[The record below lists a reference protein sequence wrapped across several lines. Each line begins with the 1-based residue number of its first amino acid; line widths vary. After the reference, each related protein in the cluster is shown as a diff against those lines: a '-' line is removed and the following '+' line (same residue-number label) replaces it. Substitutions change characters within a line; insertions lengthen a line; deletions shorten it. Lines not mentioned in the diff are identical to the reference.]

1 MLFSKVSMQSHSAVL
16 QASDSS
22 SKASDKSSLEVL
34 LEQMTFL
41 VLTQTA
47 YQRLSQRL
55 TQSYLTPLFSP
66 DWNRARWRH
75 RLLEPMHSQLQRI
88 EESTELLVLYQTGKF
103 RERTTI
109 MKVYMARPPCDS
121 GD

>member
-16 QASDSS
+16 QGSDSS
-22 SKASDKSSLEVL
+22 SKASYKSSPEVL
-34 LEQMTFL
+34 LEQIPFL
-41 VLTQTA
+41 ILTQTA
-47 YQRLSQRL
+47 YPRLSERL
-55 TQSYLTPLFSP
+55 TESYSTPPFSP
-66 DWNRARWRH
+66 DWNRAQWRH

-109 MKVYMARPPCDS
+109 VKVYIARPPCDS